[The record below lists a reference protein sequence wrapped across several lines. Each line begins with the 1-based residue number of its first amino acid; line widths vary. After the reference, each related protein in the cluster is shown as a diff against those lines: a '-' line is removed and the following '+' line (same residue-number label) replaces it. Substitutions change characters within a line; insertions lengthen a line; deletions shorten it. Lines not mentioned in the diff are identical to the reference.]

1 MGTSVGTNLTPTEIT
16 ILRELAIGHQYEEIS
31 RILRKTLYSI
41 HVHAQHIRQ
50 KTGIR
55 HTKGVFCQGA
65 CAAWLDEHPEV
76 KQRAKLAT
84 VPTPRQFE
92 IMVKF
97 AAGKDFDQIARE
109 MGISKATATNQ
120 MAAARARAGIYS
132 KNQYADRRKQIQ
144 DYLERHEAPAPVT
157 MADPMCQ

>member
-1 MGTSVGTNLTPTEIT
+1 MGIEKKTLTPTEIT
-16 ILRELAIGHQYEEIS
+16 ILRELAIGRHYAEIS

-41 HVHAQHIRQ
+41 HVHAQHIRE

-55 HTKGVFCQGA
+55 HTKGIFAQADCS
-65 CAAWLDEHPEV
+65 AWLSAHPEI

-97 AAGKDFDQIARE
+97 AAGKDYEQIARE
-109 MGISKATATNQ
+109 MGITTATASNQ
-120 MAAARARAGIYS
+120 LAAARARAGIYS
-132 KNQYADRRKQIQ
+132 SNPYVDRRKQIR
-144 DYLERHEAPAPVT
+144 DYLESREPVT
-157 MADPMCQ
+157 MDDPMFQ